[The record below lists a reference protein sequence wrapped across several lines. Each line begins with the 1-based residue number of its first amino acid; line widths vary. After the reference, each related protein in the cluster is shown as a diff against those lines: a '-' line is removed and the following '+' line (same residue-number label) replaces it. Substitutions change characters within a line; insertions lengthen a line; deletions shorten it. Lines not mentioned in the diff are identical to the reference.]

1 LIGVLALQGAFLEHR
16 RMLDKIGAASKE
28 VRLPKDLEGIEALIF
43 PGGES
48 TTITKLI
55 DEYGLRAPLI
65 NLIQNGMPVLGTCAG
80 MVVLA
85 KEISGEQKVK
95 PLGLMDIAVKRNAY
109 GRQKESFE
117 TELKIDILGE
127 KPFPAVFIRAP
138 YIEKW
143 GDEVKILATY
153 QKKGVLAQQKNMLVA
168 SFHPELTL
176 DDRLHRYFFTLTPNH
191 RDGSSGWRGGQAE
204 NTVTLRR

>member
-16 RMLDKIGAASKE
+16 KMLDKIGAASKE
-28 VRLPKDLEGIEALIF
+28 VRLPKDLENIEALIF

-55 DEYGLRAPLI
+55 DEYGLRTPLI

-153 QKKGVLAQQKNMLVA
+153 QGKGVLAQQKNMLVA

-176 DDRLHRYFFTLTPNH
+176 DDRLHRYFLTLTPNH